1 MYCRTLPNDMSYL
14 TILRAPHINLASY
27 SAADLEVVTAVAAAA
42 AAEQEAATKE
52 PLNTVFTQN
61 EST

>member
-1 MYCRTLPNDMSYL
+1 MSYL